1 MENVVNFAKTWSF
14 APKNIVFP
22 INSAEIAEI
31 VKNAKKV
38 RVMGSRHSW
47 SKGIVCEDTL
57 VSLDKMLQIGQ
68 VNKATNQVVIQAG
81 ATLKS
86 IILALETQ
94 GYAFANLGSISA
106 QSIAGA
112 ISTAT
117 HGTGIGFQCLA
128 SQVERLKLIDGE
140 GNERVLSKNDSAFNA
155 VVTGFGC
162 FGIVYE
168 YVLNVVPCF
177 QMHAITDTTSFEDLI
192 ENLDSYVKGYDH
204 FKFWWL
210 KPNDKVIIFKN
221 NRTNEPRNDSD
232 FARWFNDEF
241 VGVIAFRSFLAL
253 EKFSRKLVP
262 TLNNI
267 LTKTAG
273 KLFDRICKSYVGFL
287 TPVPPIHRETEWA
300 FDYAKAQQILKDY
313 RKMLLND
320 GYEYSFV
327 QEIRFTK
334 ADDFWLSPA
343 YQRDS
348 LWLSMYNV
356 DSKAN
361 YDDQLARFEKF
372 ARANGGRPHWGKEA
386 TLDVDY
392 LKSQYTK
399 LTSFQSLTLEFD
411 PHGKFLNTWIKSIFE
426 KTK

>member
-1 MENVVNFAKTWSF
+1 MEKIINFGKTWSF
-14 APKNIVFP
+14 SPKNIAYP
-22 INSAEIAEI
+22 TSASEISEI

-38 RVMGSRHSW
+38 RTMGSRHSW
-47 SKGIVCEDTL
+47 SKGIVSEDTL
-57 VSLDKMLQIGQ
+57 VSLDKMCQLGT
-68 VNKATNQVVIQAG
+68 VNKATNQVVVQAG
-81 ATLKS
+81 ITLKET
-86 IILALETQ
+86 IAQLEIQ
-94 GYAFANLGSISA
+94 GYAFYNLGSINA

-117 HGTGIGFQCLA
+117 HGTGLGFQCLA
-128 SQVERLKLIDGE
+128 SQVESLKLIDGE
-140 GNERVLSKNDSAFNA
+140 GNNREFTKNDEAFNA
-155 VVTGFGC
+155 IVTGFGS

-168 YVLNVVPCF
+168 YLLNVVPCF
-177 QMHAITDTTSFEDLI
+177 QMHAITDNTTFDDLI

-210 KPNDKVIIFKN
+210 KPNDNVIIFKY

-232 FARWFNDEF
+232 FGRWFNDEF

-253 EKFSRKLVP
+253 EKLSRKLVP

-287 TPVPPIHRETEWA
+287 TPVPPVHRETEWA
-300 FDYAKAQQILKDY
+300 FDYANAQQILKDY
-313 RKMLLND
+313 KEMLMND

-327 QEIRFTK
+327 QEIRFTQ
-334 ADDFWLSPA
+334 ADNFWLSPA
-343 YQRDS
+343 YGRDS

-356 DSKAN
+356 DSVAN
-361 YDDQLARFEKF
+361 YDDQLMRFEKF

-386 TLDVDY
+386 TLNA
-392 LKSQYTK
+392 QY
-399 LTSFQSLTLEFD
+399 
-411 PHGKFLNTWIKSIFE
+411 LNTQFEKIGQFQTLMKELDPQEKFVNNWIKKIFL
-426 KTK
+426 